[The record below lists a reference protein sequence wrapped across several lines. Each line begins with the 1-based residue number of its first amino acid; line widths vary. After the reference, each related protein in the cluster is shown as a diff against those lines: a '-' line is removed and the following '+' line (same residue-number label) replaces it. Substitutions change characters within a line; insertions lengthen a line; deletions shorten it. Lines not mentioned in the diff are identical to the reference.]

1 MDNPLVTI
9 KYKTADGNEIC
20 VEVSTAV
27 KELLEQSD
35 RQIRSQGRQDRRYL
49 DYTEYIDGV
58 TSSTMATPREDVA
71 DLLMKMELVKQ
82 LHAAMDKLTVTQRR
96 RLMLYF
102 YHGFSYRKIAE
113 MEKVNHMTV
122 SESVA
127 RAIQILKQN
136 IEN

>member
-9 KYKTADGNEIC
+9 KYKTADGKRIC

-49 DYTEYIDGV
+49 DYAEYIDGV
-58 TSSTMATPREDVA
+58 TSSTMATPQEDIA

-113 MEKVNHMTV
+113 MEKVNHTTV